1 MRGLRREGR
10 RWPILEA
17 MRAVAVLIGLLALAV
32 PSLAWAGGSASG
44 GSAGPDGGTAPPA
57 TSVAPT
63 SAPASAGAS
72 GGLAYGAAPT
82 GIVRRPAGP
91 QLGDRALRVGDRG
104 PDVRVLQAWLDDLGF
119 RLRVTGRFD
128 LATQRALM
136 SFERAHRLRATPTA
150 SAATLRR
157 LTIVHQSTLSGGSLP
172 SGRRPAATPRP
183 RRPATTPPPP
193 PPPPPGPSG
202 WVFPFRSGVALS
214 PSAWSLDQGVDIAT
228 HGYACG
234 SRAVLLAVTDGT
246 IVQEGIGGFGPA
258 APILRVAHGR
268 YAGRYVYYGHSLPA
282 LVRVGAHVRTGQPIA
297 EVGCGRVGISTGP
310 HLEIGISEP
319 GGPPCCP
326 GWHET
331 APLMRSILLS
341 SLP

>member
-1 MRGLRREGR
+1 M
-10 RWPILEA
+10 
-17 MRAVAVLIGLLALAV
+17 
-32 PSLAWAGGSASG
+32 
-44 GSAGPDGGTAPPA
+44 
-57 TSVAPT
+57 APT

-104 PDVRVLQAWLDDLGF
+104 PDVRVLQAWRDDLGF

-172 SGRRPAATPRP
+172 LGRRPAATPRP
-183 RRPATTPPPP
+183 RRPATTPP

-246 IVQEGIGGFGPA
+246 FVEEGIGGFGPA

-331 APLMRSILLS
+331 APLMRSILLN
-341 SLP
+341 SLR